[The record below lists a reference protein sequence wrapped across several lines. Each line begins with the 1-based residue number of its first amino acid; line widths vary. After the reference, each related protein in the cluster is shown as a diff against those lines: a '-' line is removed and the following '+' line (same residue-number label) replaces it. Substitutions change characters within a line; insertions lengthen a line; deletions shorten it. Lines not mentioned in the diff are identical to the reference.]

1 MPLSLDEIRALCTK
15 EELALVLSSHS
26 PAIEKFSPAEIKTYV
41 LNTRKHVDK
50 WQKLSRG
57 QARTESRKTGAPD
70 HDSRSHAKHT
80 LFKETLA
87 VYEARLAVLDTI
99 PTVASSAGR
108 KTPAVIRNQ
117 KTRVTRQTTRKELH
131 RTKKKINSA
140 AAKVAPTVPAV
151 AAAPATTTKKVA
163 TKKKAKPSTKSAT
176 KKGTKKAV
184 AAKQVLA
191 KTAAVR
197 AAKRVIIA
205 PDAVP
210 STAVKPATKT
220 VAAKKVAPGTTP
232 SQKTKIAGK
241 AKANRVAISNR
252 STNIA
257 GHVSAKGKRS
267 QARRD
272 SKSR

>member
-151 AAAPATTTKKVA
+151 AAPTTKKVA

-197 AAKRVIIA
+197 AAKRVTVA

-210 STAVKPATKT
+210 STAVKPATKI